1 MLKPLRNETDYRAAL
16 DEAERLW
23 DAPEDSPEAD
33 SLELLALL
41 IEDYESRNYPI
52 ADPDPIDFLI
62 HAIEARGMDAEDLEP
77 FIGGRV
83 DEVLNRVRPL
93 SLDMIRNL
101 TEGLHL
107 PAEVLIRRYPLQ
119 DAA

>member
-62 HAIEARGMDAEDLEP
+62 HALEARGMNAEDLEP